1 MEIVNILTNR
11 KQNIYVI
18 GDVHIG
24 SKNFNK
30 KAFEKMI
37 NKIKNDRNAKWIGIG
52 DYIDSIVPGDPRY
65 RYE

>member
-37 NKIKNDRNAKWIGIG
+37 NKIKNDRNAK
-52 DYIDSIVPGDPRY
+52 
-65 RYE
+65 

>member
-1 MEIVNILTNR
+1 MEVINIITNV

-30 KAFEKMI
+30 KAFEKI
-37 NKIKNDRNAKWIGIG
+37 VNKIKNDRNAK
-52 DYIDSIVPGDPRY
+52 
-65 RYE
+65 